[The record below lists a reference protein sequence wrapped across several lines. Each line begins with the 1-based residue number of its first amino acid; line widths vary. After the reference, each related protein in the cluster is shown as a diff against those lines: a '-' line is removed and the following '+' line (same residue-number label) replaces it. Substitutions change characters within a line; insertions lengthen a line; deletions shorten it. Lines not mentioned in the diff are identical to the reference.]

1 MRFWLLICLCI
12 ASGPAMAGLFS
23 DDDARK
29 QVKQLE
35 ERIVKL
41 EQALATA
48 EADKEQYIRSTL
60 DLQIQMEALNTE
72 LRKLRGQSE
81 EFTHNLQDAEKRQK
95 DFYIDL
101 DTRLRHVE
109 AGETANA
116 NANANVNAIDRT
128 AGNKDVSA
136 DPVGENRAFEA
147 AYAFYKAENYQNAA
161 TAFRD
166 FLKSYPQSV
175 HEANV
180 LYWMGNAYFLQK
192 DCKNSMGSYQALI
205 GKYQDHPRVQ
215 EAMLNIAACQLDLN
229 NKAAAKKTLKQL
241 ISQFPGSDASEK
253 AKKRLAAI
261 K

>member
-1 MRFWLLICLCI
+1 
-12 ASGPAMAGLFS
+12 MAGLFS

-35 ERIVKL
+35 ARVVKL
-41 EQALATA
+41 EQALAAA
-48 EADKEQYIRSTL
+48 EADKEQNIRSTL

-72 LRKLRGQSE
+72 VRKMRGQNE

-101 DTRLRHVE
+101 DTRLRRIE
-109 AGETANA
+109 AGGSTANA
-116 NANANVNAIDRT
+116 NTSDRS
-128 AGNKDVSA
+128 AGNKEASSDT
-136 DPVGENRAFEA
+136 VGESRAFDA

-166 FLKSYPQSV
+166 FLKNYPQSV

-180 LYWMGNAYFLQK
+180 LYWMGNSYFLQK
-192 DCKNSMGSYQALI
+192 DCKNSVNSYQALI

-215 EAMLNIAACQLDLN
+215 EAMLNIAACQLDLK

-253 AKKRLAAI
+253 AKKRLATI